1 MKTITS
7 LITILLFTCFT
18 LTAQKTIKGDGNQ
31 VTKTRS
37 VGDFD
42 KIAVSGHFK
51 VTLEKGKEGDITI
64 KGEGNIIE
72 KLETTVNDGVLKIK
86 FKKGLNFRSHKT
98 IYLTIGYQDIEGVS
112 LSGSGEVVCNDLIN
126 AKDLNLSLSGSG
138 NFKLNVESTNLDA
151 SISGSGNMSLTGN
164 SNNFSTGISGSGNM
178 NAQKLTAQV
187 VNAKISGSGN
197 VKVNAVNEINAKT
210 SGSGN
215 IIYSGNPTII
225 KANSSGSGSIQK
237 RN

>member
-1 MKTITS
+1 MKIITS
-7 LITILLFTCFT
+7 LFTILLFTSFT
-18 LTAQKTIKGDGNQ
+18 LTAQKTIKGNGDE

-42 KIAVSGHFK
+42 KIAISGHFK
-51 VTLEKGKEGDITI
+51 VTLEKRKEGAITL
-64 KGEGNIIE
+64 KGESNIIE
-72 KLETTVNDGVLKIK
+72 KLETTVNDGVLKVK
-86 FKKGLNFRSHKT
+86 FKKGLNFKSHKT
-98 IYLTIGYQDIEGVS
+98 VSLTIGYQDIESVS
-112 LSGSGEVVCNDLIN
+112 LSGSGEVVCDDLIT
-126 AKDLNLSLSGSG
+126 AKDLDLSLSGSG
-138 NFKLNVESTNLDA
+138 NIKANVAATNLDA
-151 SISGSGNMSLTGN
+151 SISGSGNMSLSGKTA
-164 SNNFSTGISGSGNM
+164 NFSCGISGSGNM
-178 NAQKLTAQV
+178 NTQKLTALI

-197 VKVNAVNEINAKT
+197 VKINAVNEINAKT

>member
-1 MKTITS
+1 
-7 LITILLFTCFT
+7 
-18 LTAQKTIKGDGNQ
+18 
-31 VTKTRS
+31 
-37 VGDFD
+37 
-42 KIAVSGHFK
+42 
-51 VTLEKGKEGDITI
+51 
-64 KGEGNIIE
+64 
-72 KLETTVNDGVLKIK
+72 
-86 FKKGLNFRSHKT
+86 
-98 IYLTIGYQDIEGVS
+98 
-112 LSGSGEVVCNDLIN
+112 
-126 AKDLNLSLSGSG
+126 
-138 NFKLNVESTNLDA
+138 
-151 SISGSGNMSLTGN
+151 MSLTGN

>member
-7 LITILLFTCFT
+7 IFIILLFTCFT
-18 LTAQKTIKGDGNQ
+18 LSAQKTIKGDGNQ

-51 VTLEKGKEGDITI
+51 VTLKKGTEGNITI
-64 KGEGNIIE
+64 KGERNIIE
-72 KLETTVNDGVLKIK
+72 NLETIVDGGILKVK
-86 FKKGLNFRSHKT
+86 FKKGLNLRSHKT
-98 IYLTIGYQDIEGVS
+98 VYLTIGYQNIEGVS

-126 AKDLNLSLSGSG
+126 AKNLDLSLSGSG
-138 NFKLNVESTNLDA
+138 SLKLNVVSTTLDA
-151 SISGSGNMSLTGN
+151 SISGSGNMILTGETA
-164 SNNFSTGISGSGNM
+164 NFSCGISGSGNM
-178 NAQKLTAQV
+178 NAKKLTALV
-187 VNAKISGSGN
+187 TNAKISGSGN
-197 VKVNAVNEINAKT
+197 VKIHAVNEINAKT